1 MSKKVPIIVELTGQI
16 NSSLS
21 DIRYELATK
30 EVLVYGK
37 QENLEKISYI
47 KAKVNISDVTKDTT
61 KTIPLAADNLKIS
74 PAKVTVKL
82 TAKKK

>member
-1 MSKKVPIIVELTGQI
+1 MVNKKISKK
-16 NSSLS
+16 SL
-21 DIRYELATK
+21 
-30 EVLVYGK
+30 
-37 QENLEKISYI
+37 
-47 KAKVNISDVTKDTT
+47 NISDVTKDTT